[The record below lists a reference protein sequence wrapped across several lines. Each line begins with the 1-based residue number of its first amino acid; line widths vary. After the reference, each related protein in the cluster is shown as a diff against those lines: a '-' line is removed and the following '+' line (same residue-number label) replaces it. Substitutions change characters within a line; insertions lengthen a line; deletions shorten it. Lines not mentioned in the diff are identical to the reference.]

1 MQVIHRLASVGVGL
15 SIDDFGTGYSSLAYL
30 KRLPVNEIKVDRSFV
45 LNMTSDVNDA
55 TIVRATVD
63 LSHNLGLRVV
73 AEGVEDTETW
83 TQLAELR
90 CDLAQGYLLGR
101 PVPAQDFER
110 WLIERAGVIDEDI
123 REPVVTPRG

>member
-1 MQVIHRLASVGVGL
+1 VIHRLASVGVGL

-30 KRLPVNEIKVDRSFV
+30 KRLPVNEIEVDRSFV

-73 AEGVEDTETW
+73 AEGVEDADTW

-101 PVPAQDFER
+101 PVPAPDFER
-110 WLIERAGVIDEDI
+110 WLIERAGALDEDL
-123 REPVVTPRG
+123 REPAVTPAPRG